1 MALKDVI
8 PTMNKQWAL
17 IALFGLLIAAG
28 GVGTCTKYVGPI
40 NGPTPIPQPGP
51 GPGLLPGGPPTPSDV
66 WHPLDGPTKNVVPG
80 LELPP
85 PTTISVTRKFVIVAA
100 KCNNQVRWL
109 ISSRSGTPIEALESK
124 LTNSVLIFTT
134 GKPRDTIVV
143 LAYSAVN
150 NLPTDTAITFI
161 AITGDTP
168 PPNPD
173 PDPNPPPEPAPNHV
187 SKLHV
192 TFLLDFAKQTRAIS
206 DVINDPGLRKWL
218 TDQGHKIHEVSIKD
232 AGNYNLDTYIEGK
245 AAPLLILQ
253 AQAESGIKEG
263 TLITPDGVTQLY
275 SVQGVKDAVLKATGK
290 KE

>member
-1 MALKDVI
+1 MALTDAV
-8 PTMNKQWAL
+8 PAVNKQWAL
-17 IALFGLLIAAG
+17 IALFGLLIVVG
-28 GVGTCTKYVGPI
+28 GVGTCTKYIGPIVGPTPAPQPSPGPAPA
-40 NGPTPIPQPGP
+40 NGPTPN
-51 GPGLLPGGPPTPSDV
+51 DV
-66 WHPLDGPTKNVVPG
+66 WQPLEGPSKNVVPG
-80 LELPP
+80 LELPA
-85 PTTISVTRKFVIVAA
+85 PTTISATRKFVIVAA
-100 KCNNQVRWL
+100 KCNNRVRWL

-134 GKPRDTIVV
+134 GKPKDTIVV

-150 NLPTDTAITFI
+150 SMPTDTAVTFI

-168 PPNPD
+168 PPTPD
-173 PDPNPPPEPAPNHV
+173 PDPNPPPEPTQPHV

-192 TFLLDFAKQTRAIS
+192 TYLLDFPKQTRAIS
-206 DVINDPGLRKWL
+206 DVINDAGLRKWL

-232 AGNYNLDTYIEGK
+232 AANYNLDPYIEGK

-253 AQAESGIKEG
+253 AQAEPGIKEG
-263 TLITPDGVTQLY
+263 SLITPDGVTQLY